1 MKRWATFHRHQYRED
16 AAMRVFGYDAHRNRD
31 PWEGA
36 PHWAVEIGHMLS
48 TVIVY
53 QEIQMSQA
61 DDLNNAVTSL
71 ATGYSALHDAV
82 QVEIDALLKAI
93 STIPTPDPAVSKA
106 ITDAIAN
113 ISAVTGTM
121 ATDAAKLTAS
131 IPAATTVAPPVIT
144 PPVAPPTVDVP
155 VIATPPVTDP
165 AATPPSTPPDSAT
178 TTP

>member
-1 MKRWATFHRHQYRED
+1 MKI
-16 AAMRVFGYDAHRNRD
+16 FGFDQHKNRD
-31 PWEGA
+31 PWDGA

-53 QEIQMSQA
+53 QELQMSQA

-71 ATGYSALHDAV
+71 ATGYGALHDAV
-82 QVEIDALLKAI
+82 QVEIDALLKAF
-93 STIPTPDPAVSKA
+93 STVPQPDPAAAKA

-131 IPAATTVAPPVIT
+131 IPAATTVPPPDVT
-144 PPVAPPTVDVP
+144 PPATPPTVDIP

-165 AATPPSTPPDSAT
+165 SAQPPSTPPASAT
-178 TTP
+178 TA